1 MIERRKQKENT
12 HTNLAFSHTFVKPA
26 WKELQRTS
34 IEISNETLVPGD
46 YGIKVVRGR
55 LIPGCLGKN
64 KEPCSVK
71 MLKGT
76 VLFDE
81 SVLFLNKLL
90 CIVQFMK
97 GNKILTWP
105 KSTQNRMLTWN

>member
-26 WKELQRTS
+26 RKELQRTS
-34 IEISNETLVPGD
+34 IEISNETLIPGY
-46 YGIKVVRGR
+46 YGITVVRGR
-55 LIPGCLGKN
+55 FSGSLGKN
-64 KEPCSVK
+64 KEPCSVR

-81 SVLFLNKLL
+81 SVLFLKQ
-90 CIVQFMK
+90 IVVYCS
-97 GNKILTWP
+97 IYE
-105 KSTQNRMLTWN
+105 RE

>member
-1 MIERRKQKENT
+1 MIERRKQNENT
-12 HTNLAFSHTFVKPA
+12 HINPAFSHTFVKPA

-46 YGIKVVRGR
+46 YGITVVPGR
-55 LIPGCLGKN
+55 FSGSLGKN

-76 VLFDE
+76 ILFDE
-81 SVLFLNKLL
+81 SVLFVNKLL
-90 CIVQFMK
+90 CIVQCMK
-97 GNKILTWP
+97 
-105 KSTQNRMLTWN
+105 